1 MCNPENGI
9 KGGEGMVQQKHTK
22 LRLYLDKHGIKHK
35 EVAKA
40 MGMTTNRFSQKI
52 NRNKSDFTLQE
63 ASLLCYILDLNM
75 NEFFYNPNVPKTG
88 INKILS

>member
-9 KGGEGMVQQKHTK
+9 KGGGSMVQQKHTK
-22 LRLYLDKHGIKHK
+22 LRLYLDKNGIKHK

-75 NEFFYNPNVPKTG
+75 NEFFITLMSRKREL
-88 INKILS
+88 IKF